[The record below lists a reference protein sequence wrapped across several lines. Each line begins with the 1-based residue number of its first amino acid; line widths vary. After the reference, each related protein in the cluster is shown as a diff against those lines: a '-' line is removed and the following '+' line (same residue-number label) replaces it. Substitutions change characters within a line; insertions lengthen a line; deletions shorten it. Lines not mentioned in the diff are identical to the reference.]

1 MQIRMNEAIL
11 HGDLDGT
18 AREALHAKV
27 ADEVANMPD
36 LGNVGHATHADS
48 ADNATHADSADNA
61 THADTA
67 DNATHADSADNAT
80 HADSADNATHADTAD
95 NATHA
100 DTADNATHA
109 TSADTATN
117 AVNATNATNAVTAQ
131 TATSANTAKTATTAK
146 TANNALAL
154 GGKTLAD
161 VLASGATKAVK
172 LEENSTTGAFRYDL
186 GNGLIMVVFNETL
199 RAGANT
205 PSNCSIQV
213 AEFPNKI
220 LFAIPT
226 IVDSTAHA
234 AFVGYDIMGKNTIKL
249 WVGSTPDAM
258 SSNRSFK
265 VRCVVIGY

>member
-1 MQIRMNEAIL
+1 MSEQKSIL
-11 HGDLDGT
+11 VGNLEGT
-18 AREALHAKV
+18 ANEALHA
-27 ADEVANMPD
+27 A
-36 LGNVGHATHADS
+36 
-48 ADNATHADSADNA
+48 
-61 THADTA
+61 
-67 DNATHADSADNAT
+67 
-80 HADSADNATHADTAD
+80 

-117 AVNATNATNAVTAQ
+117 AV
-131 TATSANTAKTATTAK
+131 TATTAK

-172 LEENSTTGAFRYDL
+172 LEENTNTGAVRYDL
-186 GNGLIMVVFNETL
+186 GNGLILVVFDVNL
-199 RAGANT
+199 KAGSNT
-205 PSNCSIQV
+205 PNNCSIQV

-234 AFVGYDIMGKNTIKL
+234 AFVGYDIIGKYTVKM
-249 WVGSTPDAM
+249 WVGSTPDDM
-258 SSNRSFK
+258 SSNRTFK
-265 VRCVVIGY
+265 VRCIVIGY

>member
-1 MQIRMNEAIL
+1 MNEAIL

-48 ADNATHADSADNA
+48 ADNATHAD
-61 THADTA
+61 TA
-67 DNATHADSADNAT
+67 DNATHADSAD
-80 HADSADNATHADTAD
+80 
-95 NATHA
+95 
-100 DTADNATHA
+100 
-109 TSADTATN
+109 TATN
-117 AVNATNATNAVTAQ
+117 AVNATNAVTAQ

-186 GNGLIMVVFNETL
+186 GNGLILVVFDVNL
-199 RAGANT
+199 KAGSNT
-205 PSNCSIQV
+205 PNNCSIQV

-234 AFVGYDIMGKNTIKL
+234 AFVGYDIIGKYTVKM
-249 WVGSTPDAM
+249 WVGSTPDDM
-258 SSNRSFK
+258 SSNRTFK
-265 VRCVVIGY
+265 VRCIVIGC

>member
-1 MQIRMNEAIL
+1 MSEQKSIL
-11 HGDLDGT
+11 VGNLEGT
-18 AREALHAKV
+18 ADEALHA
-27 ADEVANMPD
+27 A
-36 LGNVGHATHADS
+36 
-48 ADNATHADSADNA
+48 
-61 THADTA
+61 
-67 DNATHADSADNAT
+67 
-80 HADSADNATHADTAD
+80 

-109 TSADTATN
+109 TSADT
-117 AVNATNATNAVTAQ
+117 ATNAVTAQ

-172 LEENSTTGAFRYDL
+172 LEENTNTGSYRYDL

-199 RAGANT
+199 QAGANT
-205 PSNCSIQV
+205 PTNCSTQV
-213 AEFPNKI
+213 MDFPNKI

-234 AFVGYDIMGKNTIKL
+234 AFVGYDIIGKTTIKM
-249 WVGSTPDAM
+249 WVGSTPNDM

-265 VRCVVIGY
+265 VRCIVIGY

>member
-1 MQIRMNEAIL
+1 MNEAIL

-36 LGNVGHATHADS
+36 LGNVEH
-48 ADNATHADSADNA
+48 ATHADSADNA

-80 HADSADNATHADTAD
+80 HA
-95 NATHA
+95 
-100 DTADNATHA
+100 

-117 AVNATNATNAVTAQ
+117 AVNATNAVTAQ

-199 RAGANT
+199 QAGANT

-234 AFVGYDIMGKNTIKL
+234 AFVGYDIMGKYTIKL

>member
-1 MQIRMNEAIL
+1 MNEAIL

-48 ADNATHADSADNA
+48 ADNATHADA
-61 THADTA
+61 
-67 DNATHADSADNAT
+67 
-80 HADSADNATHADTAD
+80 
-95 NATHA
+95 
-100 DTADNATHA
+100 
-109 TSADTATN
+109 ATN

-131 TATSANTAKTATTAK
+131 TATNANTAKTATTAK

-199 RAGANT
+199 QAGANT

-234 AFVGYDIMGKNTIKL
+234 AFVGYDIMGKYTIKL
-249 WVGSTPDAM
+249 WVGSTAEDM
-258 SSNRSFK
+258 SRNRTFK
-265 VRCVVIGY
+265 VRCVVVGY

>member
-1 MQIRMNEAIL
+1 MSEKPIL
-11 HGDLDGT
+11 FGDLDGT
-18 AREALHAKV
+18 ATFALNANHANT
-27 ADEVANMPD
+27 ADTAI
-36 LGNVGHATHADS
+36 NVT
-48 ADNATHADSADNA
+48 NA

-67 DNATHADSADNAT
+67 DNATHADS
-80 HADSADNATHADTAD
+80 
-95 NATHA
+95 
-100 DTADNATHA
+100 ADNATHA

-131 TATSANTAKTATTAK
+131 TATNANTAKTATTAK

-172 LEENSTTGAFRYDL
+172 LEENTNTGAVRYDL
-186 GNGLIMVVFNETL
+186 GNGLILVVFDVNL
-199 RAGANT
+199 KAGSNT
-205 PSNCSIQV
+205 PNNCSIQV

-234 AFVGYDIMGKNTIKL
+234 AFVGYDIMGKHTIKL

>member
-1 MQIRMNEAIL
+1 MNEAIL

-48 ADNATHADSADNA
+48 ADNATHAD
-61 THADTA
+61 TA
-67 DNATHADSADNAT
+67 DNATHADSAD
-80 HADSADNATHADTAD
+80 
-95 NATHA
+95 
-100 DTADNATHA
+100 
-109 TSADTATN
+109 TATN
-117 AVNATNATNAVTAQ
+117 AVNATNAVTAQ

-199 RAGANT
+199 QAGANT

-234 AFVGYDIMGKNTIKL
+234 AFVGYDIIGKYTIKM
-249 WVGSTPDAM
+249 WVGSTPDDM